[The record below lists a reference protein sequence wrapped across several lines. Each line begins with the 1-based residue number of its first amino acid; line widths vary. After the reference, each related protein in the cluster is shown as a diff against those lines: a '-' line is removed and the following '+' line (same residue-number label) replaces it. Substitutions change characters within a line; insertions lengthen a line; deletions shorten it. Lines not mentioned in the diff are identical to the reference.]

1 MALRSAV
8 ITISF
13 LGTALAALP
22 VTSGLAHTT
31 EVAGD
36 VAGTWH
42 VEPNHTPKA
51 GEPAT
56 VWIALTRKGGSIL
69 PLDRA
74 ECELGVYSLPRRPED
89 EPVLQ
94 PPLQAIAV
102 ERYQGIPG
110 AEVIFP
116 KTGLYELEL
125 ACTPKVKEDF
135 TSFQILYQLT
145 VASGSPRAEAKAS
158 PQLET
163 ATAPS
168 TVTASPTPDA
178 KANQPN
184 SFPVMWMGAIAA
196 TAILGLGLLNV
207 TLRK

>member
-1 MALRSAV
+1 MILRSAV

-13 LGTALAALP
+13 LGAALATLP
-22 VTSGLAHTT
+22 ATSLLAHTT
-31 EVAGD
+31 EVADD

-42 VEPNHTPKA
+42 IEPNHAPKA

-74 ECELGVYSLPRRPED
+74 KCELDVYGLPRRPED

-94 PPLQAIAV
+94 PPLRAIAV

-116 KTGLYELEL
+116 TTGLYELEL
-125 ACTPKVKEDF
+125 GCTPKVKEGF
-135 TSFQILYQLT
+135 TSFQMLYQLT
-145 VASGSPRAEAKAS
+145 VASGSAPAEAKSS
-158 PQLET
+158 PQPET
-163 ATAPS
+163 ANAPS
-168 TVTASPTPDA
+168 PVTPSPTSDLQ
-178 KANQPN
+178 AN
-184 SFPVMWMGAIAA
+184 PVMWVGAIAA

-207 TLRK
+207 ALRK